1 MVMSMKQNKNI
12 SAKRK
17 AKERKLWRNI
27 FIASLITVIVSL
39 LFLGCIAFFVSI
51 VFALIAYG
59 QYDSLKPNKEYG
71 YTPWWY
77 FGL

>member
-1 MVMSMKQNKNI
+1 MKQKKNT
-12 SAKRK
+12 SARRK

-27 FIASLITVIVSL
+27 FIVSLIAVVFSL
-39 LFLGCIAFFVSI
+39 LFLGCIAFLGCI
-51 VFALIAYG
+51 VFALLAYG
-59 QYDSLKPNKEYG
+59 QYDFLKSTKDYG

>member
-1 MVMSMKQNKNI
+1 MVMSMKQNRNI

-27 FIASLITVIVSL
+27 LIVSIAAVVVSL

-51 VFALIAYG
+51 VFALLTYG
-59 QYDSLKPNKEYG
+59 QYDSLKPNKDYG

>member
-1 MVMSMKQNKNI
+1 MEQGKNI

-27 FIASLITVIVSL
+27 FIVSFVAVIVSL
-39 LFLGCIAFFVSI
+39 LFLDCIFFFVSI
-51 VFALIAYG
+51 VFAILAYG
-59 QYDSLKPNKEYG
+59 QYDSLKPNKDYG
-71 YTPWWY
+71 NTPWWY

>member
-1 MVMSMKQNKNI
+1 MKQKRNI

-17 AKERKLWRNI
+17 AKEMKLWRNI
-27 FIASLITVIVSL
+27 FIVSILAVIASL
-39 LFLGCIAFFVSI
+39 LFFGCIAFLASI
-51 VFALIAYG
+51 VFALFAYG
-59 QYDSLKPNKEYG
+59 QYDLRKPNKEYG

>member
-27 FIASLITVIVSL
+27 LIVSLVAVVVSL
-39 LFLGCIAFFVSI
+39 LFLGCIAFFVSV
-51 VFALIAYG
+51 VFALLAYG
-59 QYDSLKPNKEYG
+59 QYDSLKPNEDYG

-77 FGL
+77 FGV